1 MQRSDSFEKTLMLG
15 KIEGRRR
22 RGRQKLRWLDGITD
36 SMDMSLGK
44 LRELVTDREAW
55 RPAVHEVAKSWTWMS
70 DWTELNLVIYF
81 LHLVLHFPSCCL
93 LPTFC
98 YLLSSFYLFP
108 TSHYL
113 LPHLLIHFP
122 LLLSASLLLLS
133 ASRISSTS
141 PSLSL
146 LSHLLVCFLH
156 IIVYFPT
163 VILLPPLR
171 CPPPSFCHLLGS
183 CSPLSL
189 WPALNHL
196 FLKKRKIR
204 RFSWQW
210 NYSVRYHDGG
220 YMSWYFCSKFT
231 ECTTPRVDP
240 DVNYGR
246 WVVMHQESCH
256 F

>member
-1 MQRSDSFEKTLMLG
+1 MNERLN
-15 KIEGRRR
+15 
-22 RGRQKLRWLDGITD
+22 
-36 SMDMSLGK
+36 
-44 LRELVTDREAW
+44 
-55 RPAVHEVAKSWTWMS
+55 
-70 DWTELNLVIYF
+70 WTELNWISLSTSFILFSTSHLVVYSLPFVICFPHFICCPPLIIYF
-81 LHLVLHFPSCCL
+81 PISLSTSLYCCL
-93 LPTFC
+93 LPYFC
-98 YLLSSFYLFP
+98 YQLP
-108 TSHYL
+108 TSHL
-113 LPHLLIHFP
+113 LPHL
-122 LLLSASLLLLS
+122 SLLF
-133 ASRISSTS
+133 
-141 PSLSL
+141 
-146 LSHLLVCFLH
+146 HLLVCFLH
-156 IIVYFPT
+156 IIVYFPA

-210 NYSVRYHDGG
+210 NYSVRYHNGG

-240 DVNYGR
+240 DVNYGC